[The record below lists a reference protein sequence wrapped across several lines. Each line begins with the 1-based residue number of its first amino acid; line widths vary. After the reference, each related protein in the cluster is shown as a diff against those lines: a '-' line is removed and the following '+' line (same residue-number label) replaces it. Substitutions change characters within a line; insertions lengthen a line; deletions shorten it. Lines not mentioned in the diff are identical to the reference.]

1 MTECARLNRHLYAVQ
16 SDPDAAPLQVLPG
29 TRPDRHALRAWLTH
43 QMEDLAAHAHE
54 VLQKEHLCQLAS
66 HSAAAAAA
74 VAGALGALRGQ
85 LQLDQ
90 LLGESPPAPA
100 DVGKVGAPSCIGQ
113 GKLQALR
120 GRLRRLEV
128 LLEMGHAA

>member
-1 MTECARLNRHLYAVQ
+1 M
-16 SDPDAAPLQVLPG
+16 LPG
-29 TRPDRHALRAWLTH
+29 TRPDRHTLRAWLTH

-85 LQLDQ
+85 LRLEQ
-90 LLGESPPAPA
+90 LLGESTPAPA
-100 DVGKVGAPSCIGQ
+100 AISQVDSPSCLGD
-113 GKLQALR
+113 GKQQAL
-120 GRLRRLEV
+120 GW
-128 LLEMGHAA
+128 GG